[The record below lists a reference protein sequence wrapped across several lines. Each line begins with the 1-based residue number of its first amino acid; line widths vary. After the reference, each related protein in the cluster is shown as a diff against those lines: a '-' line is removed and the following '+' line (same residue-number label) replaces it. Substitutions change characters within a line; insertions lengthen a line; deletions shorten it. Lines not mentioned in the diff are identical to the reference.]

1 MICSLCVAVF
11 MLFTFTIFT
20 FSRVSF
26 LLRLCLSLY
35 QIICKCVKYIPKNL
49 HFAPCKST
57 FSTLILPFAGA
68 VKVPTEAH
76 FSAPR
81 ANFY

>member
-1 MICSLCVAVF
+1 MICSFVRCYIHALHF
-11 MLFTFTIFT
+11 PNLYIFSCQ
-20 FSRVSF
+20 FPPSSV
-26 LLRLCLSLY
+26 SLY